1 MYVIFIKLSKY
12 FLRYKTTE
20 KLTVYRDSEDSS
32 ICWAYD
38 KHTSKN
44 RIRKVKKKEAW
55 NEEEV
60 DRITDQKYRA
70 WIWILASRWYMLRLI
85 VESSFNINLLT
96 QLEYSISIFWLNL
109 NTWFQH
115 SDSIWYWSWVDTWF
129 EFSTRIIKK
138 SKMTSN
144 VKIYYFWIYYI
155 IIFERL
161 TWNKWIYFSSRCLH
175 YLVALSIKYI
185 ARCLIL
191 IRHMNCQ
198 DFQSRKSLISWSFI
212 HLLSIVFILMNLQVK
227 IHETS
232 IMFSL
237 KRNKLF
243 KKRWIEFIMILLF

>member
-96 QLEYSISIFWLNL
+96 QLEYLISIFWLDW
-109 NTWFQH
+109 NTRFQ
-115 SDSIWYWSWVDTWF
+115 SFDLIWYWFQVDTRF
-129 EFSTRIIKK
+129 EFLTRLVKK
-138 SKMTSN
+138 LKITSRKLN
-144 VKIYYFWIYYI
+144 IEIFPVFRLC
-155 IIFERL
+155 IIFLIESH
-161 TWNKWIYFSSRCLH
+161 KEKH
-175 YLVALSIKYI
+175 EEKHED
-185 ARCLIL
+185 CLI
-191 IRHMNCQ
+191 
-198 DFQSRKSLISWSFI
+198 KSFDRELW
-212 HLLSIVFILMNLQVK
+212 
-227 IHETS
+227 
-232 IMFSL
+232 
-237 KRNKLF
+237 
-243 KKRWIEFIMILLF
+243 